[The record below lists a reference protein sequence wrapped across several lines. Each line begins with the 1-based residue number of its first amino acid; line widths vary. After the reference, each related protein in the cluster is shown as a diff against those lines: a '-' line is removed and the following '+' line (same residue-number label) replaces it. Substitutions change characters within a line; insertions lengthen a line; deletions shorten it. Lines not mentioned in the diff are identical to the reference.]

1 MGRIEELAERFQRHI
16 ATPWQRTIAGAQRVI
31 MLVYDKEL
39 ERTLCERKG
48 LFEEAC
54 RATGHAWHEVDVTT
68 SFARWLGN
76 DEYAESY
83 FEAPEDLTL
92 RLEEEFPKVVAAEIR
107 ETLVDPTVN
116 QDSVV
121 GVLGVGSLFGLA
133 RVSAVLRLIE
143 GDIQG
148 RLVVFYPGQF
158 EQNKYRL
165 LDATDGFNYMAV
177 PITLH
182 GDRGRE

>member
-1 MGRIEELAERFQRHI
+1 MGRIEDLAERFHRHI

-31 MLVYDKEL
+31 MVVYDKEL
-39 ERTLCERKG
+39 ERTLRERIG
-48 LFEEAC
+48 LFDEAC
-54 RATGHAWHEVDVTT
+54 RATKHDWHQVDLTT
-68 SFARWLGN
+68 SFARWLGK

-83 FEAPEDLTL
+83 FESPEDLAL
-92 RLEEEFPKVVAAEIR
+92 RLEQEFPKVVAAAIR
-107 ETLVDPTVN
+107 EKLVAVD

-121 GVLGVGSLFGLA
+121 GLFGVGSLFGLA

-143 GDIQG
+143 TDIPG

-182 GDRGRE
+182 GEGGSE